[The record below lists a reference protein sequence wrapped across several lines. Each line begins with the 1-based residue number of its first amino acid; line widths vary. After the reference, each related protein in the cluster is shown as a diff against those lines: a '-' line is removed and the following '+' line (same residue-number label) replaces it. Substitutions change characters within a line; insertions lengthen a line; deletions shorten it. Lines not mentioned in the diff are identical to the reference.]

1 MGLAKFKAKAWA
13 WPLVIGLILWFCG
26 PIRPA
31 GVSMAAWHMFAI
43 FVATI
48 VGCITQPL
56 PIAGTTLV
64 GFTVMVLVGLAPMKE
79 ALTAFSNSSA
89 WLIAMAFMLS
99 RGFIKTGLGRRIA
112 LVFVRS
118 FGHRSLGLPYSIM
131 GIDLVTSPAIPS
143 NTARAGGVVYPIVKS
158 LAETYGSD
166 PKKGTR
172 KKIGSFLVFSEFH
185 SNLVTSATFMTAMA
199 PNLVIVALAKTL
211 HINITWLGWFV
222 AGVVPS
228 IICLIATPY
237 IIYKM
242 YPPEVKETPN
252 AKEWAN
258 KELKEMGAMKLS
270 EKLMAAI
277 FILTLILWMLTSF
290 IPAIDATFVAFL
302 AIALLLITGV
312 LETKDILK
320 ETGAWNVLIW
330 LSILVY
336 MADQLAELG
345 FIKWFSNSIGS
356 ALQRYQLGMGI
367 GSTDDCLLLRS
378 LLLCQCNGP
387 RYCNVRGLRISCDC
401 RGCTSNADCHAVGL
415 HICIHEFNHSLC
427 QRSSLRPFVL
437 WLRYPV
443 RMVEDELRNGDFL
456 PLGIRNHWF
465 PLDEDYRPLVI

>member
-1 MGLAKFKAKAWA
+1 MELSKFKTKAWA
-13 WPLVIGLILWFCG
+13 WTLAIGLILWFCG
-26 PIRPA
+26 PIRPD
-31 GVSMAAWHMFAI
+31 GVSLAAWHMFAI

-64 GFTVMVLVGLAPMKE
+64 GFTVMVLVGLAPMKG
-79 ALTAFSNSSA
+79 ALTALSNSSA

-118 FGHRSLGLPYSIM
+118 FGHRSLGLAYSIM

-185 SNLVTSATFMTAMA
+185 SNLITSATFMTAMA

-228 IICLIATPY
+228 VICLLATPY

-258 KELKEMGAMKLS
+258 EELDKMGKMKIS
-270 EKLMAAI
+270 EKLMGLI
-277 FILTLILWMLTSF
+277 FILTLVLWMLTSF

-302 AIALLLITGV
+302 AISLLLITGV
-312 LETKDILK
+312 LDTKDLLH

-330 LSILVY
+330 LSVLVY
-336 MADQLAELG
+336 MAGQLSELG
-345 FIKWFSNSIGS
+345 FIKWFSSSIGS
-356 ALQRYQLGMGI
+356 ALHGISWVWVLAVLMIVYFYAHYFFASATAHVTAMYAAFVSVAVAAGAPAMLTAMLLAFTSAFMSSTTHYANGPASVLSSSGYVTQSEWWKMNFIMGI
-367 GSTDDCLLLRS
+367 FYLLVYGIIGTLWMK
-378 LLLCQCNGP
+378 
-387 RYCNVRGLRISCDC
+387 VIGL
-401 RGCTSNADCHAVGL
+401 
-415 HICIHEFNHSLC
+415 
-427 QRSSLRPFVL
+427 
-437 WLRYPV
+437 W
-443 RMVEDELRNGDFL
+443 
-456 PLGIRNHWF
+456 
-465 PLDEDYRPLVI
+465 

>member
-1 MGLAKFKAKAWA
+1 MELSKFKTKAWA
-13 WPLVIGLILWFCG
+13 WTLAIGLILWSCG
-26 PIRPA
+26 PIRPD
-31 GVSMAAWHMFAI
+31 GVSLAAWHMFAI

-64 GFTVMVLVGLAPMKE
+64 GFTVMVLVGLAPMKG
-79 ALTAFSNSSA
+79 ALTAISNSSA

-118 FGHRSLGLPYSIM
+118 FGHRSLGLAYSIM

-185 SNLVTSATFMTAMA
+185 SNLITSATFMTAMA

-228 IICLIATPY
+228 VICLLATPY

-258 KELKEMGAMKLS
+258 EELDKMGKMKIS
-270 EKLMAAI
+270 EKLMGLI
-277 FILTLILWMLTSF
+277 FILTLVLWMLTSF

-302 AIALLLITGV
+302 AISLLLITGV
-312 LETKDILK
+312 LDTKDLLH

-330 LSILVY
+330 LSVLVY
-336 MADQLAELG
+336 MAGQLSELG
-345 FIKWFSNSIGS
+345 FIKWFSSSIGS
-356 ALQRYQLGMGI
+356 ALHGISWVWVLAVLMIVYFYAHYFFASATAHVTAMYAAFVSVAVAAGAPAMLTAMLLAFTSAFMSSTTHYANGPASVLSSSGYVTQSEWWKMNFIMGI
-367 GSTDDCLLLRS
+367 FYLLVYGIIGTLWMK
-378 LLLCQCNGP
+378 
-387 RYCNVRGLRISCDC
+387 VIGL
-401 RGCTSNADCHAVGL
+401 
-415 HICIHEFNHSLC
+415 
-427 QRSSLRPFVL
+427 
-437 WLRYPV
+437 W
-443 RMVEDELRNGDFL
+443 
-456 PLGIRNHWF
+456 
-465 PLDEDYRPLVI
+465 

>member
-1 MGLAKFKAKAWA
+1 MELSKFKTKAWA
-13 WPLVIGLILWFCG
+13 WTLAIGLILWFCG
-26 PIRPA
+26 PIRPD
-31 GVSMAAWHMFAI
+31 GVSLAAWHMFAI

-64 GFTVMVLVGLAPMKE
+64 GFTVMVLVGLAPMKG
-79 ALTAFSNSSA
+79 ALTALSNSSA

-118 FGHRSLGLPYSIM
+118 FGHRSLGLAYSIM

-185 SNLVTSATFMTAMA
+185 SNLITSATFMTAMA

-252 AKEWAN
+252 AKQWAN
-258 KELKEMGAMKLS
+258 DELGKMGKMKIS
-270 EKLMAAI
+270 EKLMGLI
-277 FILTLILWMLTSF
+277 FILTLVLWMLTSF

-302 AIALLLITGV
+302 AISLLLVTGV
-312 LETKDILK
+312 LDTKDVLH

-330 LSILVY
+330 LSVLVY
-336 MADQLAELG
+336 MAGQLAKLG
-345 FIKWFSNSIGS
+345 FIKWFSSSIGS
-356 ALQRYQLGMGI
+356 ALHGISWVWVLAVLMIVYFYAHYFFASATAHVTAMYAAFVSVAVAAGAPAMLTAMLLAFTSAFMSSTTHYANGPASVLSSSGYVTQSEWWKMNFVMGI
-367 GSTDDCLLLRS
+367 FYLLVYGIIGTLWMK
-378 LLLCQCNGP
+378 
-387 RYCNVRGLRISCDC
+387 VIGL
-401 RGCTSNADCHAVGL
+401 
-415 HICIHEFNHSLC
+415 
-427 QRSSLRPFVL
+427 
-437 WLRYPV
+437 W
-443 RMVEDELRNGDFL
+443 
-456 PLGIRNHWF
+456 
-465 PLDEDYRPLVI
+465 

>member
-1 MGLAKFKAKAWA
+1 
-13 WPLVIGLILWFCG
+13 
-26 PIRPA
+26 
-31 GVSMAAWHMFAI
+31 
-43 FVATI
+43 
-48 VGCITQPL
+48 
-56 PIAGTTLV
+56 
-64 GFTVMVLVGLAPMKE
+64 MKG

-112 LVFVRS
+112 LLFVRS
-118 FGHRSLGLPYSIM
+118 FGHRSLGLAYSIM
-131 GIDLVTSPAIPS
+131 GIDLVTSPAIQS

-185 SNLVTSATFMTAMA
+185 SNLITSATFMTAMA

-228 IICLIATPY
+228 IICLLATPY

-258 KELKEMGAMKLS
+258 EELDKMGKMKLS
-270 EKLMAAI
+270 EKLMGLI
-277 FILTLILWMLTSF
+277 FILTLVLWMLTSF

-302 AIALLLITGV
+302 AISLLLITGV
-312 LETKDILK
+312 LDTKDLLH

-330 LSILVY
+330 LSVLVY
-336 MADQLAELG
+336 MADELSKLG
-345 FIKWFSNSIGS
+345 FIKWFSGSIGS
-356 ALQRYQLGMGI
+356 ALHGISWVWVLAVLIIVYFYAHYFFASATAHVTAMYAAFVSVAVAAGAPAMLTAMLLAFTSTFMSSTTHYANGPASVLSSSGYVTQSEWWKMNFIMGI
-367 GSTDDCLLLRS
+367 FYLLVYGIIGTLWMK
-378 LLLCQCNGP
+378 
-387 RYCNVRGLRISCDC
+387 VIGL
-401 RGCTSNADCHAVGL
+401 
-415 HICIHEFNHSLC
+415 
-427 QRSSLRPFVL
+427 
-437 WLRYPV
+437 W
-443 RMVEDELRNGDFL
+443 
-456 PLGIRNHWF
+456 
-465 PLDEDYRPLVI
+465 

>member
-1 MGLAKFKAKAWA
+1 MELAKFKAKAWA

-26 PIRPA
+26 PVRPD
-31 GVSMAAWHMFAI
+31 GVSLAAWHMFAI

-64 GFTVMVLVGLAPMKE
+64 GFTVMVLVGLSPMKQ

-112 LVFVRS
+112 LVFVRN
-118 FGHRSLGLPYSIM
+118 FGHRSLGLAYSIM

-143 NTARAGGVVYPIVKS
+143 NTARAGGVVFPIVKS

-172 KKIGSFLVFSEFH
+172 KKIGSFLVFAEFH
-185 SNLVTSATFMTAMA
+185 SNLITSATFMTAMA

-211 HINITWLGWFV
+211 HINITWMGWLV
-222 AGVVPS
+222 AGILPS
-228 IICLIATPY
+228 IICLLAVPY

-252 AKEWAN
+252 AKKWAEG
-258 KELKEMGAMKLS
+258 ELADMGPMKLS
-270 EKLMAAI
+270 EKLMGLI
-277 FILTLILWMLTSF
+277 FILTLVLWMLTSF
-290 IPAIDATFVAFL
+290 ITTIDSTFVAFL

-312 LETKDILK
+312 LDTKDLLH

-330 LSILVY
+330 LSILVF
-336 MADQLAELG
+336 MANELAQLG
-345 FIKWFSNSIGS
+345 FIKWFSSSIGAALHGVSWVWVLAILVLVYFYAHYLFAS
-356 ALQRYQLGMGI
+356 ATAHVTAMYAAFVSVAIAAGAPAMLAAMLLAFISAFMSSTTHYANGPASILSSSGYVTQGEWWKMNFVMGI
-367 GSTDDCLLLRS
+367 FYILVYGIIGSLWMK
-378 LLLCQCNGP
+378 
-387 RYCNVRGLRISCDC
+387 VIGL
-401 RGCTSNADCHAVGL
+401 
-415 HICIHEFNHSLC
+415 
-427 QRSSLRPFVL
+427 
-437 WLRYPV
+437 W
-443 RMVEDELRNGDFL
+443 
-456 PLGIRNHWF
+456 
-465 PLDEDYRPLVI
+465 

>member
-1 MGLAKFKAKAWA
+1 
-13 WPLVIGLILWFCG
+13 
-26 PIRPA
+26 
-31 GVSMAAWHMFAI
+31 
-43 FVATI
+43 
-48 VGCITQPL
+48 
-56 PIAGTTLV
+56 
-64 GFTVMVLVGLAPMKE
+64 MKG

-112 LVFVRS
+112 LLFVRS
-118 FGHRSLGLPYSIM
+118 FGHRSLGLAYSIM

-185 SNLVTSATFMTAMA
+185 SNLITSATFMTAMA

-228 IICLIATPY
+228 IICLLATPY

-258 KELKEMGAMKLS
+258 EELDKMGKMKLS
-270 EKLMAAI
+270 EKLMGLI
-277 FILTLILWMLTSF
+277 FILTLVLWMLTSF

-302 AIALLLITGV
+302 AISLLLITGV
-312 LETKDILK
+312 LDTKDLLH

-330 LSILVY
+330 LSVLVY
-336 MADQLAELG
+336 MADELSKLG
-345 FIKWFSNSIGS
+345 FIKWFSGSIGS
-356 ALQRYQLGMGI
+356 ALHGISWVWVLAVLIIVYFYAHYFFASATAHVTAMYAAFVSVAVAAGAPAMLTAMLLAFTSTFMSSTTHYANGPASVLSSSGYVTQSEWWKMNFIMGI
-367 GSTDDCLLLRS
+367 FYLLVYGIIGTLWMK
-378 LLLCQCNGP
+378 
-387 RYCNVRGLRISCDC
+387 VIGL
-401 RGCTSNADCHAVGL
+401 
-415 HICIHEFNHSLC
+415 
-427 QRSSLRPFVL
+427 
-437 WLRYPV
+437 W
-443 RMVEDELRNGDFL
+443 
-456 PLGIRNHWF
+456 
-465 PLDEDYRPLVI
+465 

>member
-1 MGLAKFKAKAWA
+1 MELAKFKAKAWA

-26 PIRPA
+26 PVRPD
-31 GVSMAAWHMFAI
+31 GVSLAAWHMFAI

-64 GFTVMVLVGLAPMKE
+64 GFTVMVLVGLSPMKQ

-112 LVFVRS
+112 LVFVRN
-118 FGHRSLGLPYSIM
+118 FGHRSLGLAYSIM

-185 SNLVTSATFMTAMA
+185 SNLITSATFMTAMA

-222 AGVVPS
+222 AGVLPS
-228 IICLIATPY
+228 VICLIATPY

-242 YPPEVKETPN
+242 YPPEIKETPN
-252 AKEWAN
+252 AKEWAD
-258 KELKEMGAMKLS
+258 KELKDMGSMKLS
-270 EKLMAAI
+270 EKLMGLI

-290 IPAIDATFVAFL
+290 VPAIDATFVAFL

-330 LSILVY
+330 LSVLVY
-336 MADQLAELG
+336 MANQLSELG
-345 FIKWFSNSIGS
+345 FIKWFSGSIGS
-356 ALQRYQLGMGI
+356 ALHGISWVWVMVVLMVVYFYAHYFFASATAHVTAMYAAFVSVAIAAGAPVMLAAMLLAFTSAFMSSTTHYANGPASVLSSSGYVTQSEWWKMNFVMGI
-367 GSTDDCLLLRS
+367 FYLLVYGIIGSLWMKMI
-378 LLLCQCNGP
+378 
-387 RYCNVRGLRISCDC
+387 GL
-401 RGCTSNADCHAVGL
+401 
-415 HICIHEFNHSLC
+415 
-427 QRSSLRPFVL
+427 
-437 WLRYPV
+437 W
-443 RMVEDELRNGDFL
+443 
-456 PLGIRNHWF
+456 
-465 PLDEDYRPLVI
+465 

>member
-13 WPLVIGLILWFCG
+13 WPVVIGLILWFCG
-26 PIRPA
+26 PIRPD
-31 GVSMAAWHMFAI
+31 GVSLAAWHMFAV

-64 GFTVMVLVGLAPMKE
+64 GFTVMVLVGLAPMDD

-112 LVFVRS
+112 LIFVRS
-118 FGHRSLGLPYSIM
+118 FGHRSLGLAYSIM

-185 SNLVTSATFMTAMA
+185 SNLITSATFMTAMA

-228 IICLIATPY
+228 IICLIAVPY

-252 AKEWAN
+252 AREWAN
-258 KELKEMGAMKLS
+258 KELKDMGSMRLS

-312 LETKDILK
+312 LETKDILQ

-330 LSILVY
+330 LSVLVY
-336 MADQLAELG
+336 MADQLSKLG
-345 FIKWFSNSIGS
+345 FIKWFSTAIGS
-356 ALQRYQLGMGI
+356 ALHGISWVWVLAVLLIVYFYAHYFFASATAHVTAMYAAFVSVAIAAGAPAMLTAMLLAFISAFMGSTTHYANGPASVLSSSGYVTQSEWWKMNFVMGI
-367 GSTDDCLLLRS
+367 FYILVYGIVGSLWMK
-378 LLLCQCNGP
+378 
-387 RYCNVRGLRISCDC
+387 VIGL
-401 RGCTSNADCHAVGL
+401 
-415 HICIHEFNHSLC
+415 
-427 QRSSLRPFVL
+427 
-437 WLRYPV
+437 W
-443 RMVEDELRNGDFL
+443 
-456 PLGIRNHWF
+456 
-465 PLDEDYRPLVI
+465 

>member
-1 MGLAKFKAKAWA
+1 MELSKFKTKAWA
-13 WPLVIGLILWFCG
+13 WTLAIGLILWFCG
-26 PIRPA
+26 PIRPD
-31 GVSMAAWHMFAI
+31 GVSLAAWHMFAI

-64 GFTVMVLVGLAPMKE
+64 GFTVMVLVGLAPMKG

-118 FGHRSLGLPYSIM
+118 FGHQSLGLAYSIM

-185 SNLVTSATFMTAMA
+185 SNLITSATFMTAMA

-228 IICLIATPY
+228 VICLLATPY

-258 KELKEMGAMKLS
+258 EELDKMGKMKIS
-270 EKLMAAI
+270 EKLMGLI
-277 FILTLILWMLTSF
+277 FILTLVLWMLTSF
-290 IPAIDATFVAFL
+290 IPAIEATFVAFL
-302 AIALLLITGV
+302 AISLLLITGV
-312 LETKDILK
+312 LDTKDLLH

-330 LSILVY
+330 LSVLVY
-336 MADQLAELG
+336 MAGQLSELG
-345 FIKWFSNSIGS
+345 FIKWFSSSIGS
-356 ALQRYQLGMGI
+356 ALHGISWVWVLAVLMIVYFYAHYFFASATAHVTAMYAAFVSVAVAAGAPAMLTAMLLAFTSAFMSSTTHYANGPASVLSSSGYVTQSEWWKMNFIMGI
-367 GSTDDCLLLRS
+367 FYLLVYGIIGTLWMKII
-378 LLLCQCNGP
+378 
-387 RYCNVRGLRISCDC
+387 GL
-401 RGCTSNADCHAVGL
+401 
-415 HICIHEFNHSLC
+415 
-427 QRSSLRPFVL
+427 
-437 WLRYPV
+437 W
-443 RMVEDELRNGDFL
+443 
-456 PLGIRNHWF
+456 
-465 PLDEDYRPLVI
+465 

>member
-1 MGLAKFKAKAWA
+1 MELAKFKAKAWA

-26 PIRPA
+26 PVRPD
-31 GVSMAAWHMFAI
+31 GVSLAAWHMFAI

-64 GFTVMVLVGLAPMKE
+64 GFTVMVLVGLSPMKQ

-112 LVFVRS
+112 LVFVRN
-118 FGHRSLGLPYSIM
+118 FGHRSLGLAYSIM

-185 SNLVTSATFMTAMA
+185 SNLITSATFMTAMA

-222 AGVVPS
+222 AGVLPS
-228 IICLIATPY
+228 VICLIATPY

-242 YPPEVKETPN
+242 YPPEIKETPN
-252 AKEWAN
+252 AKEWAD
-258 KELKEMGAMKLS
+258 KELKDMGSMKLS
-270 EKLMAAI
+270 EKLMGLI

-290 IPAIDATFVAFL
+290 VPTIDAAFVAFL

-330 LSILVY
+330 LSVLVY
-336 MADQLAELG
+336 MANQLSELG
-345 FIKWFSNSIGS
+345 FIKWFSGSIGS
-356 ALQRYQLGMGI
+356 ALHGISWVWVMVILMVVYFYAHYFFASATAHVTAMYAAFVSVAIAAGAPAMLAAMLLAFTSAFMSSTTHYANGPASVLSSSGYVTQSEWWKMNFVMGI
-367 GSTDDCLLLRS
+367 FYLLVYGIIGSLWMKMI
-378 LLLCQCNGP
+378 
-387 RYCNVRGLRISCDC
+387 GL
-401 RGCTSNADCHAVGL
+401 
-415 HICIHEFNHSLC
+415 
-427 QRSSLRPFVL
+427 
-437 WLRYPV
+437 W
-443 RMVEDELRNGDFL
+443 
-456 PLGIRNHWF
+456 
-465 PLDEDYRPLVI
+465 

>member
-1 MGLAKFKAKAWA
+1 MGLSKFKTKAWA
-13 WPLVIGLILWFCG
+13 WTVIIGLILWFCG

-31 GVSMAAWHMFAI
+31 GVSLIAWHMFAI

-64 GFTVMVLVGLAPMKE
+64 GFTVMVLAGITPMDK
-79 ALTAFSNSSA
+79 ALTAFGNSSA

-112 LVFVRS
+112 LIFVRN
-118 FGHRSLGLPYSIM
+118 FGQHSLGLAYSIM

-185 SNLVTSATFMTAMA
+185 SNLITSATFMTAMA
-199 PNLVIVALAKTL
+199 PNLVVVALAKTL
-211 HINITWLGWFV
+211 HINITWLGWFI
-222 AGVVPS
+222 AGLLPS
-228 IICLIATPY
+228 LICLIATPY

-252 AKEWAN
+252 AKSWADD
-258 KELKEMGAMKLS
+258 ELKKMGPMKLS
-270 EKLMAAI
+270 EKLMGLI
-277 FILTLILWMLTSF
+277 FILTLVLWMLTSF

-302 AIALLLITGV
+302 AISLLLITGV
-312 LETKDILK
+312 LDTKDLLH

-330 LSILVY
+330 LSVLVY
-336 MADQLAELG
+336 MASELSELG
-345 FIKWFSNSIGS
+345 FIKWFSTSIGNALHGVSWIWVLVVLMIVYFYAHYFFAS
-356 ALQRYQLGMGI
+356 ATAHVTAMYAAFVSVAVAAGAPAMLSAMLLALTSAIMASTTHYANGPASVLSSSGYVTQSEWWKMNFIMGI
-367 GSTDDCLLLRS
+367 FYLLVY
-378 LLLCQCNGP
+378 G
-387 RYCNVRGLRISCDC
+387 I
-401 RGCTSNADCHAVGL
+401 VGT
-415 HICIHEFNHSLC
+415 
-427 QRSSLRPFVL
+427 L
-437 WLRYPV
+437 WMKLI
-443 RMVEDELRNGDFL
+443 
-456 PLGIRNHWF
+456 GIW
-465 PLDEDYRPLVI
+465 

>member
-1 MGLAKFKAKAWA
+1 MELSKFKTKAWA
-13 WPLVIGLILWFCG
+13 WTLAIGLILWFCG
-26 PIRPA
+26 PIRPD
-31 GVSMAAWHMFAI
+31 GVSLAAWHMFAI

-64 GFTVMVLVGLAPMKE
+64 GFTVMVLVGLTPMKG

-118 FGHRSLGLPYSIM
+118 FGHRSLGLAYSIM

-185 SNLVTSATFMTAMA
+185 SNLITSATFMTAMA

-228 IICLIATPY
+228 VICLLATPY

-258 KELKEMGAMKLS
+258 EELDKMGKMKIS
-270 EKLMAAI
+270 EKLMGLI
-277 FILTLILWMLTSF
+277 FILTLVLWMLTSF

-302 AIALLLITGV
+302 AISLLLITGV
-312 LETKDILK
+312 LDTKDLLH

-330 LSILVY
+330 LSVLVY
-336 MADQLAELG
+336 MAGQLSELG
-345 FIKWFSNSIGS
+345 FIKWFSSSIGS
-356 ALQRYQLGMGI
+356 ALHGISWVWVLAVLMIVYFYAHYFFASATAHVTAMYAAFVSVAVAAGAPAMLTAMLLAFTSAFMSSTTHYANGPASVLSSSGYVTQSEWWKMNFIMGI
-367 GSTDDCLLLRS
+367 FYLLVYGIIGTLWMK
-378 LLLCQCNGP
+378 
-387 RYCNVRGLRISCDC
+387 VIGL
-401 RGCTSNADCHAVGL
+401 
-415 HICIHEFNHSLC
+415 
-427 QRSSLRPFVL
+427 
-437 WLRYPV
+437 W
-443 RMVEDELRNGDFL
+443 
-456 PLGIRNHWF
+456 
-465 PLDEDYRPLVI
+465 

>member
-118 FGHRSLGLPYSIM
+118 FGHRSLGLAYSIM

-258 KELKEMGAMKLS
+258 KELKEMGAIKLS

-302 AIALLLITGV
+302 AIALLLVTGV

-356 ALQRYQLGMGI
+356 ALHGISWVWVLAVLMIVYFYAHYFFASATAHVTAMYAAFVSVAIAAGAPAMLTAMLLAFTSAFMSSTTHYANGPASVLSSSGYVTQSEWWKMNFVMGI
-367 GSTDDCLLLRS
+367 FYLLVYGIIGSLWMKII
-378 LLLCQCNGP
+378 
-387 RYCNVRGLRISCDC
+387 GL
-401 RGCTSNADCHAVGL
+401 
-415 HICIHEFNHSLC
+415 
-427 QRSSLRPFVL
+427 
-437 WLRYPV
+437 W
-443 RMVEDELRNGDFL
+443 
-456 PLGIRNHWF
+456 
-465 PLDEDYRPLVI
+465 

>member
-1 MGLAKFKAKAWA
+1 
-13 WPLVIGLILWFCG
+13 
-26 PIRPA
+26 
-31 GVSMAAWHMFAI
+31 
-43 FVATI
+43 
-48 VGCITQPL
+48 
-56 PIAGTTLV
+56 
-64 GFTVMVLVGLAPMKE
+64 MKG

-118 FGHRSLGLPYSIM
+118 FGHRSLGLAYSIM

-185 SNLVTSATFMTAMA
+185 SNLITSATFMTAMA

-228 IICLIATPY
+228 IICLLATPY

-258 KELKEMGAMKLS
+258 EELDKMGKMKLS
-270 EKLMAAI
+270 EKLMGLI
-277 FILTLILWMLTSF
+277 FILTLVLWMLTSF

-302 AIALLLITGV
+302 AISLLLITGV
-312 LETKDILK
+312 LDTKDLLH

-330 LSILVY
+330 LSVLVY
-336 MADQLAELG
+336 MADELSKLG
-345 FIKWFSNSIGS
+345 FIKWFSGSIGS
-356 ALQRYQLGMGI
+356 ALHGISWVWVLAVLIIVYFYAHYFFASATAHVTAMYAAFVSVAVAAGAPAMLTAMLLAFTSTFMSSTTHYANGPASVLSSSGYVTQSEWWKMNFIMGI
-367 GSTDDCLLLRS
+367 FYLLVYGIIGTLWMK
-378 LLLCQCNGP
+378 
-387 RYCNVRGLRISCDC
+387 VIGL
-401 RGCTSNADCHAVGL
+401 
-415 HICIHEFNHSLC
+415 
-427 QRSSLRPFVL
+427 
-437 WLRYPV
+437 W
-443 RMVEDELRNGDFL
+443 
-456 PLGIRNHWF
+456 
-465 PLDEDYRPLVI
+465 

>member
-1 MGLAKFKAKAWA
+1 MELSKFKTKAWA
-13 WPLVIGLILWFCG
+13 WTLAIGLILWFCG
-26 PIRPA
+26 PIRPD
-31 GVSMAAWHMFAI
+31 GVSLAAWHMFAI

-64 GFTVMVLVGLAPMKE
+64 GFTVIVLVGLAPMKGT
-79 ALTAFSNSSA
+79 LTAFSNSSA

-112 LVFVRS
+112 LLFVRS
-118 FGHRSLGLPYSIM
+118 FGHRSLGLAYSIM

-185 SNLVTSATFMTAMA
+185 SNLITSATFMTAMA

-228 IICLIATPY
+228 VICLLATPY

-258 KELKEMGAMKLS
+258 EELDKMGKMKIS
-270 EKLMAAI
+270 EKLMGLI
-277 FILTLILWMLTSF
+277 FILTLVLWMLTSF

-302 AIALLLITGV
+302 AISLLLITGV
-312 LETKDILK
+312 LDTKDLLH

-330 LSILVY
+330 LSVLVY
-336 MADQLAELG
+336 MAGQLSELG
-345 FIKWFSNSIGS
+345 FIKWFSSSIGS
-356 ALQRYQLGMGI
+356 ALHGISWVWVLAVLMIVYFYAHYFFASATAHVTAMYAAFVSVAVAAGAPAMLAAMLLAFTSAFMSSTTHYANGPASVLSSSGYVTQSEWWKMNFIMGI
-367 GSTDDCLLLRS
+367 FYLLVYGIIGTLWMK
-378 LLLCQCNGP
+378 
-387 RYCNVRGLRISCDC
+387 VIGL
-401 RGCTSNADCHAVGL
+401 
-415 HICIHEFNHSLC
+415 
-427 QRSSLRPFVL
+427 
-437 WLRYPV
+437 W
-443 RMVEDELRNGDFL
+443 
-456 PLGIRNHWF
+456 
-465 PLDEDYRPLVI
+465 